1 MDVMVNRQGF
11 IVVILVSVVVGA
23 LFLIPRPQ
31 ALAQVD
37 RWQDTLAQHFD
48 IVETFD
54 QLQDWRGQLGGN
66 PIGDVSSPSDMP
78 RKTDGSESI
87 WEYYSYWGTVPAAD
101 RPSWITS
108 RSPENLW
115 RGQGKSL
122 AIDYGGVWG
131 PSRLA
136 FSVGDAPLD
145 GYEEVYIFFMS
156 QYKPEF
162 FPMHGGSFDWFG
174 FLKTFQI
181 SSGFRDILDWG
192 TVQEQQIVDDTPQ
205 DRNIYGL
212 NSAIINFKPFSGS
225 LKVAHNIYT
234 STPSGTS
241 SQSESDVQTNHM
253 IQADLSD
260 AILENEWFGLE
271 YRFLLSSPHG
281 EAGAFEAWIYD
292 SSGNVVGHEAVSLPT
307 IRDATNWGGGNPGG
321 FHAFDHRY
329 NKFVWGGN
337 RDDYIQKGFLTC
349 HPFTADPGSDEIHIP
364 SHAKETGDGIGF
376 YTEGSLPQP
385 LDDYHEYFVIKTND
399 NTFRLADSFSN
410 ALQGQAI
417 NLTSSGSGTSYVSC
431 SSYVYIDDIVVND
444 DRIGPTYFTLL
455 GGAQPLEGDLNLDG
469 LVDPTDLQLCLDIIL
484 GGNLAPDIFLRAD
497 LNRDNRVNV
506 VDLQKLI
513 LIIQTP

>member
-1 MDVMVNRQGF
+1 MVNRQGLL
-11 IVVILVSVVVGA
+11 IVILICVLVGA
-23 LFLIPRPQ
+23 LLLIPRPK
-31 ALAQVD
+31 AIAQVD
-37 RWQDTLAQHFD
+37 SWQDTLAQHFD
-48 IVETFD
+48 VVETFD
-54 QLQDWRGQLGGN
+54 QLQDWRSQLGGN

-78 RKTDGSESI
+78 LKTDGSRSI
-87 WEYYSYWGTVPAAD
+87 WEYYSYWGTIPVAD

-136 FSVGDAPLD
+136 FSVGDDPSD
-145 GYEEVYIFFMS
+145 GYEEVHIFFMS

-162 FPMHGGSFDWFG
+162 FPMQGGSFDWFG

-181 SSGFRDILDWG
+181 SSGFRDIFNWG
-192 TVQEQQIVDDTPQ
+192 TVQEQQIANDTPQ

-212 NSAIINFKPFSGS
+212 NLGIINFKSYGGA
-225 LKVAHNIYT
+225 LKLAHNIYA
-234 STPSGTS
+234 SIPSGTS
-241 SQSESDVQTNHM
+241 SQAESDDQTNHM
-253 IQADLSD
+253 VQADLSD
-260 AILENEWFGLE
+260 AIMQGDWFGLE

-281 EAGAFEAWIYD
+281 ELGAFEAWIYD
-292 SSGNVVGHEAVSLPT
+292 SSGNVVGHDVVNLPT

-337 RDDYIQKGFLTC
+337 RDDYIQKDFLKC
-349 HPFTADPGSDEIHIP
+349 HTFTADPGNDEIHVP
-364 SHAKETGDGIGF
+364 SHAKETGDAVGF
-376 YTEGSLPQP
+376 YTESSLPQP
-385 LDDYHEYFVIKTND
+385 LNDSQEYFVIKTSE

-410 ALQGQAI
+410 ALQGHAI
-417 NLTSSGSGTSYVSC
+417 NLTSSGSGTNYLSC

-469 LVDPTDLQLCLDIIL
+469 VVDPMDLHLCLDIIL
-484 GGNLAPDIFLRAD
+484 GENLDPAIFLRAD
-497 LNRDNRVNV
+497 LNHDNRLNAL
-506 VDLQKLI
+506 DLQKLI
-513 LIIQTP
+513 LIIQAP